1 MEGKRPGER
10 IESLNPLYTYCF
22 LIWKVYC
29 MVQERDDHL
38 TITIF
43 GACFSVIEG
52 IEQTWWVN
60 GGCILVLLSLA
71 IYVDKQTYVMRSLR
85 TFMGSSWVFIS
96 LLETHVLLS
105 FLRWVNFLIICIPMQ
120 WNTVR
125 ALSEWPLSYSHSISS
140 RVTVWMG
147 SLDVSS
153 KYGWNVYH
161 SSYVVYVQGM
171 SVYSLHALSY

>member
-10 IESLNPLYTYCF
+10 IESLNPLYTYCV

-105 FLRWVNFLIICIPMQ
+105 FLRWVNFLIICICKISLPFTRVHAELRQ
-120 WNTVR
+120 DRCIGTYELQCKR
-125 ALSEWPLSYSHSISS
+125 SYLPNYGGLPVKVSH
-140 RVTVWMG
+140 RG
-147 SLDVSS
+147 
-153 KYGWNVYH
+153 
-161 SSYVVYVQGM
+161 
-171 SVYSLHALSY
+171 